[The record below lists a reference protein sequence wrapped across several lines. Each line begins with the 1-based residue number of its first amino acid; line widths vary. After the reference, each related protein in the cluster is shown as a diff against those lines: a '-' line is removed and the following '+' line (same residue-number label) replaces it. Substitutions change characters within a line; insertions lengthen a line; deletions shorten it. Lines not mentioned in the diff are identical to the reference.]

1 MRSTHADT
9 HPLTYKAHAVLK
21 PLPVH
26 IPDLLYVCDVK
37 PGRLIRERRLANG
50 LTQAQIA
57 LRAGSTQE
65 SISRL
70 ERDEIS
76 PTFETVE
83 RLLGVMGEELAPR
96 VRRAPLEADR
106 RRLRALRGR
115 PPAERLELALS
126 WNRFAG
132 EVARA
137 GARARSENV

>member
-1 MRSTHADT
+1 MRTSASTCPSVPLNAIAQAIPASTSSAAKPNANRREWVVMRSTHADT

-70 ERDEIS
+70 E
-76 PTFETVE
+76 
-83 RLLGVMGEELAPR
+83 
-96 VRRAPLEADR
+96 
-106 RRLRALRGR
+106 
-115 PPAERLELALS
+115 
-126 WNRFAG
+126 
-132 EVARA
+132 
-137 GARARSENV
+137 